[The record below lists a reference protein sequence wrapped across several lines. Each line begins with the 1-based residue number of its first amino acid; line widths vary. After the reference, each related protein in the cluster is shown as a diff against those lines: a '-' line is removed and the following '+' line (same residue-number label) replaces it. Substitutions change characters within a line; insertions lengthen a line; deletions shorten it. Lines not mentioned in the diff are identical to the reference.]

1 MRFALALLVLAAAP
15 CRAQQGPGVPRADE
29 PQRGSGAYDVG
40 GFGTLALTT
49 GGFSLGGGVRSA
61 LSPRVRLVF
70 DAGLGELSDE
80 RETRFSGPEGV
91 AIPSKYE
98 YLLVA
103 PLRAGAERRLF
114 ARQVEDNVRPF
125 LRLGVGPTVALVRP
139 YFADCNGNRRYE
151 RRADCNGDGTAA
163 PGEGE
168 AVLSLTQSLARARPL
183 LGAGATVA
191 AGIHLGRSR
200 RGLQTVGVAVR
211 VDVLPAGVQLL
222 EPDVQGLRRWFITPE
237 AALSLRL
244 F

>member
-1 MRFALALLVLAAAP
+1 MRSALLLLVAVPCAAQPRPGASGP
-15 CRAQQGPGVPRADE
+15 EGPGT
-29 PQRGSGAYDVG
+29 GAPVYDVG

-49 GGFSLGGGVRSA
+49 GGFSVGGGVRSA
-61 LSPRVRLVF
+61 LSARVRLVF
-70 DAGLGELSDE
+70 DAGLGEVSDE
-80 RETRFSGPEGV
+80 RETRFSGPGGV

-98 YLLVA
+98 YLVVA

-125 LRLGVGPTVALVRP
+125 LRLGIGPTLALARP
-139 YFADCNGNRRYE
+139 YFSDCNGNRRYE

-168 AVLSLTQSLARARPL
+168 AVLSFYQSLARARPL
-183 LGAGATVA
+183 VGAGATVA
-191 AGIHLGRSR
+191 AGIHVGRSR
-200 RGLQTVGVAVR
+200 RGLQTVAVAMR
-211 VDVLPAGVQLL
+211 VDVLPTGVQLL
-222 EPDVQGLRRWFITPE
+222 EPDVQGLRRWFVTPE